1 MTASGLPEPND
12 IRKLLEGYGLDSQT
26 TISLVGNLTDGSAI
40 ITGIDTTRLAPLMN
54 LFGIGIP
61 AAAQIVSID
70 VPGTDGQITMSA
82 PATADGTDVVITV
95 TFYCVVSD
103 EWIQARLDNLVL
115 PFVKRITRQNFDGIQ
130 EITEYYDGT
139 GSPIMVLRRKPI
151 VQLMQISY
159 TNVDAN
165 LYYLTPNAMQVIYDE
180 GILKA
185 KANFNE
191 SSYIPIFYKGIRNIR
206 ITYRYGYATCPGDVA
221 EAIMRLMASEVLGH
235 IAGKTGGGNNAVQG
249 FSPNYGENGKYTQP
263 RKDLAKTAYALL
275 KPYMTGMA
283 S

>member
-1 MTASGLPEPND
+1 MPEPND

-26 TISLVGNLTDGSAI
+26 TIALVGDLTDGSAI

-54 LFGIGIP
+54 LFGTGIP

-70 VPGTDGQITMSA
+70 VPGTDGQITMSS
-82 PATADGTDVVITV
+82 PATADGTDVAITV
-95 TFYCVVSD
+95 TYYCVVSD
-103 EWIQARLDNLVL
+103 EWIQSRLDNLVL

-139 GSPIMVLRRKPI
+139 GSPIMVLRRRPI

-165 LYYLTPNAMQVIYDE
+165 LYYLTPNAMQIIYDE

-206 ITYRYGYATCPGDVA
+206 ITYRYGYATCPADVA

-275 KPYMTGMA
+275 RPYMTGMA

>member
-1 MTASGLPEPND
+1 MNGAGIPEPQD
-12 IRKLLEGYGLDSQT
+12 IRELLEGYGLENQT
-26 TISLVGNLTDGSAI
+26 TLTLSGDLAIGSAV

-54 LFGIGIP
+54 IFGVGIP

-70 VPGTDGQITMSA
+70 VPGTSGQITMSA
-82 PATADGTDVVITV
+82 PATASGTDVVITV
-95 TFYCVVSD
+95 TYFCVVSD
-103 EWIQARLDNLVL
+103 KWIQDRIDQLII
-115 PFVKRITRQNFDGIQ
+115 PFVKRITRQSFDGIQ

-139 GSPIMVLRRKPI
+139 GSPIMVLRRRPI
-151 VQLMQISY
+151 VQLMKISY

-165 LYYLTPNAMQVIYDE
+165 LYYLTPNAMQIIYDE

-191 SSYIPIFYKGIRNIR
+191 SSYIPIFYKGVRNIR
-206 ITYRYGYATCPGDVA
+206 ITYTYGYATCPKDVA
-221 EAIMRLMASEVLGH
+221 EAIMRLAASEVLGH
-235 IAGKTGGGNNAVQG
+235 IAGKTGGGNVGVQG

-263 RKDLAKTAYALL
+263 RKDLVKTANALL
-275 KPYMTGMA
+275 RPYMTGMA